1 MASRG
6 KLLQYWDYKAF
17 HSEKFG
23 HFEWSWQF
31 LQKQPNIC
39 EVLNN
44 SFYRQLP
51 RVPSIIWFNIC
62 LPAEMFSRDP
72 AWAVDVDVCD
82 KLLLDESVDVELWE
96 FVEPT
101 EEPDFKLTS
110 KCKDF

>member
-51 RVPSIIWFNIC
+51 RVPSII
-62 LPAEMFSRDP
+62 
-72 AWAVDVDVCD
+72 
-82 KLLLDESVDVELWE
+82 
-96 FVEPT
+96 
-101 EEPDFKLTS
+101 
-110 KCKDF
+110 